1 MEAGRQLSLL
11 IRGAWM
17 RDFEFSDEV
26 LQEIQRDRFKHPA
39 RLVQERMEILWL
51 KAHGIRHRQIA
62 ELSCAARSTV
72 QRTLDL
78 YAKGGLEAVRQVPR
92 RVPPSAL
99 VAHRAVLAAEFKAR
113 PPQTLAEARQ
123 RIARLTN
130 IHRSLTQTREFLRKE
145 LALRCRKVAAIPLPP
160 KRTAPEHAA
169 TQAAFL
175 KDGTGAAFGRGASRA
190 ACGLLC

>member
-1 MEAGRQLSLL
+1 
-11 IRGAWM
+11 M
-17 RDFEFSDEV
+17 RHFDFPDDV
-26 LQEIQRDRFKHPA
+26 LEEIQRDRFQHPT

-51 KAHGIRHRQIA
+51 KAHGISHAHIA

-78 YAKGGLEAVRQVPR
+78 YVHGGLEAVRRVPR
-92 RVPPSAL
+92 RVPASAL
-99 VAHRAVLAAEFKAR
+99 VAHRAALADEFEAR
-113 PPQTLAEARQ
+113 PPQTLGEARE

-130 IHRSLTQTREFLRKE
+130 IYRSRTQVWEFLRKE
-145 LALRCRKVAAIPLPP
+145 LGLRCRKVAAIPLPP

-175 KDGTGAAFGRGASRA
+175 KDGTGAAFGRGASRSA
-190 ACGLLC
+190 IGLLC

>member
-1 MEAGRQLSLL
+1 
-11 IRGAWM
+11 M
-17 RDFEFSDEV
+17 RDFHFPDDV
-26 LQEIQRDRFKHPA
+26 LQEIQRDRFKHPT

-51 KAHGIRHRQIA
+51 KAHGISHSQIA
-62 ELSCAARSTV
+62 ELSCAVRSTI

-78 YAKGGLEAVRQVPR
+78 YANGGLEAVRRVPR
-92 RVPPSAL
+92 RVPASAL
-99 VAHRAVLAAEFKAR
+99 VAHRAALAAEFEAR

-130 IHRSLTQTREFLRKE
+130 IHRSLTQVREFLRKE
-145 LALRCRKVAAIPLPP
+145 LGLCCRKVAAIPLPP

-175 KDGTGAAFGRGASRA
+175 KDGTGATFGRGASRPA
-190 ACGLLC
+190 RGLLC